1 MRAYGSFGLKSANRF
16 AVLIRG
22 LFVLLLFAG
31 LSIGAHAQGCSMC
44 YNDAAQANAH
54 QRAAL
59 RRGILVL
66 GIPAALMIC
75 GIALAAYRSDK
86 NSDSDS
92 DEDEL

>member
-1 MRAYGSFGLKSANRF
+1 MRAAL
-16 AVLIRG
+16 LIRSL
-22 LFVLLLFAG
+22 LFLLLSAG
-31 LSIGAHAQGCSMC
+31 LAIGAHAQGCSMC
-44 YNDAAQANAH
+44 YNNAAQADAH

-86 NSDSDS
+86 KSHSDFESE
-92 DEDEL
+92 EDEL